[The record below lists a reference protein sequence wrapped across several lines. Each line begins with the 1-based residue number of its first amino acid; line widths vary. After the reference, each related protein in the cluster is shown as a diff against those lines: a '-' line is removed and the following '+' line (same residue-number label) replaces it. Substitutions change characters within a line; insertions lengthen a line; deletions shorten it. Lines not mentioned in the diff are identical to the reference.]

1 MPDSVR
7 LGILKNVETRLNT
20 GRPGGVPAAVRN
32 WSVDAL
38 VPSCLVYP
46 TDDPATRGTAGIP
59 GTDKAT
65 VDALM
70 NPTPISL
77 HILWFTVEFRLAP
90 ALTQLDDAM
99 DACYQW
105 AVKALEGQIPTGGAG
120 ELAEVHSQ
128 FRIEA
133 RDQTY
138 LGLFMTFG
146 ALYTHAVG
154 DATTP

>member
-1 MPDSVR
+1 MKD
-7 LGILKNVETRLNT
+7 VETRLNT
-20 GRPGGVPAAVRN
+20 ARPGGVPAAVRN
-32 WSVDAL
+32 WALDAT
-38 VPSCLVYP
+38 VPGCLVYP
-46 TDDPATRGTAGIP
+46 TDDPATRGTAGTP

-70 NPTPISL
+70 NPTPISQ

-90 ALTQLDDAM
+90 ALAQLDAAM

-105 AVKALEGQIPTGGAG
+105 AVQVLEGQVPTGAAG

-128 FRIEA
+128 FRIET
-133 RDQTY
+133 RDLTY
-138 LGLFMTFG
+138 LGLFITFG
-146 ALYTHAVG
+146 VLYTHVVG